1 MAILSTYRH
10 GSAALEHESAS
21 LVVPQLQWLGVQSC
35 DTFSHHDP
43 SDDQGLMTLSFR
55 DRRKS
60 TKMLTWTH
68 LKEDDGDA
76 ELRREAQVMLML
88 NQKAEIQLLD
98 SKHGGVAAWVEAK
111 LEGS

>member
-1 MAILSTYRH
+1 
-10 GSAALEHESAS
+10 
-21 LVVPQLQWLGVQSC
+21 
-35 DTFSHHDP
+35 
-43 SDDQGLMTLSFR
+43 
-55 DRRKS
+55 
-60 TKMLTWTH
+60 MLTWTH